1 MSNIALTE
9 SQIQQFSE
17 INKFF
22 ETNGPRLS
30 EILTFDNLI
39 NEAHALNTIESN
51 IPESL
56 RFDLHLDLIFN
67 RGVTDY
73 YKLMSSGENRIL
85 EAARKVFPNSQHITE
100 SIESFKA
107 YLISMLNESGLELGM
122 PSDGAAALS
131 APLEPRKSDGIWGTL
146 KSLWNA
152 ITEGGSVIGIIHFI
166 IDIIGLVGDFIFPGV
181 GVVADIINAII
192 YAVRGEWIQ
201 CSISVIAAIVI
212 GGGDA
217 LKLVRY
223 AAKPGQRVLA
233 ACAKEGGAKAAAEI
247 IAKLP
252 AKEGGG
258 VVKLLTGIFGN
269 IGGALGKATSLLG
282 MFIQKFGD
290 NRLVRLFPGLSA
302 ALKPIFDGLGTV
314 ITSFG
319 KKMSLA
325 SANFKLATKS
335 AKKAA
340 AVNIETSLRAGGDFV
355 FDGPWVKVLNKEG
368 KQIGKYPVKQF
379 DKIAG
384 EALINATAK
393 KAGSK
398 EGAEILFKEGSDV
411 ARVNNVLTNPKL
423 QEGMRKRAYNY
434 FETTALKKGWKR
446 MVSPKNLAFFVGKQ
460 IYKIIFKSD
469 WLDGPGSQWSPG
481 EVAGHG
487 NGAINDWIDDRMGD
501 KKNKTLLLD
510 SQDQEVVDRI
520 TDYQNHFA
528 EITGEPRI
536 INVVTNKLEKEGPAE
551 EFEDFFNEVAK
562 GKVTRG
568 EKGDMVDHTV
578 SDKLA
583 ADTKITESRKSIV
596 RTISN
601 FSDFK

>member
-1 MSNIALTE
+1 MSNISLTDAH
-9 SQIQQFSE
+9 IQQFDTL
-17 INKFF
+17 NKLF
-22 ETNGPRLS
+22 ESTSPKLS
-30 EILTFDNLI
+30 KILTFDNLI

-67 RGVTDY
+67 GGVTDY
-73 YKLMSSGENRIL
+73 YKSMSSGTNYIL
-85 EAARKVFPNSQHITE
+85 EVARKIFPNSQRITE
-100 SIESFKA
+100 SIESFKE
-107 YLISMLNESGLELGM
+107 YLGSLLNEDAL
-122 PSDGAAALS
+122 ALS
-131 APLEPRKSDGIWGTL
+131 MPIDSASIADPLKARGGGFWGTL

-201 CSISVIAAIVI
+201 CSISVIAAVVI

-223 AAKPGQRVLA
+223 AAKPAQRALGLL
-233 ACAKEGGAKAAAEI
+233 AKEGGAKAAGEM

-258 VVKLLTGIFGN
+258 VIKLLTGIFGN
-269 IGGALGKATSLLG
+269 IGGALGKASSLFG
-282 MFIQKFGD
+282 TFIQKFGEKVA
-290 NRLVRLFPGLSA
+290 RYIPGLGK
-302 ALKPIFDGLGTV
+302 ALKPIFDGLGT
-314 ITSFG
+314 TLTAFG
-319 KKMSLA
+319 KKMSLC
-325 SANFKLATKS
+325 SANFKLATKA
-335 AKKAA
+335 AKKEAA
-340 AVNIETSLRAGGDFV
+340 ITIDAATKAGGDFV
-355 FDGPWVKVLNKEG
+355 FDGPWVKVFNKEG
-368 KQIGKYPVKQF
+368 KQIGRYPAKQF
-379 DKIAG
+379 DKISG
-384 EALINATAK
+384 EALVTATTK
-393 KAGSK
+393 KAGS
-398 EGAEILFKEGSDV
+398 AEGSKILYKTGDDVADV
-411 ARVNNVLTNPKL
+411 ARTLVNPKV
-423 QEGMRKRAYNY
+423 QGSMRKRAYDY
-434 FETTALKKGWKR
+434 FETTARKKGWKR
-446 MVSPKNLAFFVGKQ
+446 MVNTKNLAFFVGKQ

-469 WLDGPGSQWSPG
+469 WLDGGAGSNWSPG
-481 EVAGHG
+481 EVEGHG
-487 NGAINDWIDDRMGD
+487 NGAINDWINDRMDG

-536 INVVTNKLEKEGPAE
+536 INVVTNKLEKDGPAE

-562 GKVTRG
+562 GNVTRG
-568 EKGDMVDHTV
+568 EKGDMSDHTT

-583 ADTKITESRKSIV
+583 ADTKITESKKSVI

-601 FSDFK
+601 FSDFNK